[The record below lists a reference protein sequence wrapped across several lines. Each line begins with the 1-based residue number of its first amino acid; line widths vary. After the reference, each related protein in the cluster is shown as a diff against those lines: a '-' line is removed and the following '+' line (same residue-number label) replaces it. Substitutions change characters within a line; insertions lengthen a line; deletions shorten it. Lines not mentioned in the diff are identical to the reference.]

1 MSENL
6 RAQLRDKYGADA
18 FDAGVK
24 IQGKAFEKRLAQRDA
39 LDQHFTQAWLD
50 YQIKGLSRRPA
61 LDTRTRLLVLIGQ
74 YTMAKSQSLLGDTV
88 RAAIAA
94 QVPVREIT
102 EIILQCQVY
111 GGLVTID
118 PAIETFY
125 KIAEEFNLLPEL
137 KKSQLPLDGTAGKR
151 NRTEE
156 EKKWHKDDVA
166 DPRTKPLIDKHGWL
180 GVSTG
185 LVMRPRHHIN
195 ILHWIDV
202 MDSEFAGMWEK
213 FCYGEMYTRGI
224 VDNKTRLLCMIGD
237 CLAVGE
243 AVQSKGHMRG
253 AMRQGASPREV
264 MEIIFQTSANFG
276 MPGAWHAL
284 ENFIEIMAED
294 GRLGEIGNPPMR
306 VESYSK

>member
-1 MSENL
+1 MSDDL
-6 RAQLRDKYGADA
+6 RAKYGTDA
-18 FDAGVK
+18 VETGIN
-24 IQGKAFEKRLAQRDA
+24 IQGQAFEKRLAQRDA
-39 LDQHFTQAWLD
+39 LDQHFTQSWLD

-74 YTMAKSQSLLGDTV
+74 YTMAKAQSLLEDTV
-88 RAAIAA
+88 RAAIIAK
-94 QVPVREIT
+94 VPVREIA

-111 GGLVTID
+111 GGLVTVD
-118 PAIETFY
+118 PAIQTFY
-125 KIAEEFNLLPEL
+125 KIAEELNLLPEL

-151 NRTEE
+151 NRAEE

-166 DPRTKPLIDKHGWL
+166 DPRTRPLIDKHGWL

-185 LVMRPRHHIN
+185 LIMRPHHHIN

-276 MPGAWHAL
+276 MPVAWHAL
-284 ENFIEIMAED
+284 ENFIQIMAED
-294 GRLGEIGNPPMR
+294 GRLGEIGNPPMK
-306 VESYSK
+306 VESYAK

>member
-1 MSENL
+1 MSEDL

-50 YQIKGLSRRPA
+50 YQINGLSRRPA

-74 YTMAKSQSLLGDTV
+74 YTMAKSQPLLGDTV

-94 QVPVREIT
+94 KVPVREIT

-125 KIAEEFNLLPEL
+125 KIAEELNLLLEL
-137 KKSQLPLDGTAGKR
+137 KKSQLPLDGTASKR
-151 NRTEE
+151 NRDEE